1 MHEFRLPVDA
11 HVMVARMSRRPTSL
25 VAAILAVFVASGAV
39 LAAPGP
45 VIPLDGGDA
54 PPPPAYDP
62 TEPYRDDRG
71 GRCPAGSRRIG
82 PDGVLDLTLPMD
94 ATAMP
99 GPVIPVGPV
108 TSPAAEPCLAD
119 LRLDLIV
126 EAPGEKKPEGANG
139 NLDDIAVPR
148 SSLESGFEV
157 TLPAADRVITLEPPG
172 ENWELKSTS
181 CSCSGWTTLTGS
193 VGGSIVSA
201 PHVGMSYPQPVIP
214 AQPAPLGGPGGCSGS
229 APVGFASSPA
239 ALGVSTRSGG
249 SQLSSYPGP
258 VLPVDS
264 LPRLEAPRV
273 EWDSSGTVTITDPD
287 LVGGTFTCVWTVEL
301 IYGQLDIETKTTPAG
316 EENRFR
322 YDVVPTGGQP
332 DASPFTVQGSAS
344 ERLRWGPWSAELA
357 ELPEGW
363 EVKRSACSEADISL
377 VSLASGRT
385 AQVGLDPDDAVRCTF
400 ELQLLAPKPGRWTA
414 KSRPGT
420 VVCSSRGLSAAFGL
434 GGAVDLTRLRVPG
447 DGDTFVAS
455 GGGNRYTFRRD
466 RDDPLRYR
474 AKKRFRQGGATLDFD
489 IQLNLKTETRMT
501 GTVRLK
507 GKARGGTCTFRRAIT
522 LTHASAN

>member
-1 MHEFRLPVDA
+1 
-11 HVMVARMSRRPTSL
+11 MVARMGRRHTSL
-25 VAAILAVFVASGAV
+25 VAAVLAVFVASGTV

-45 VIPLDGGDA
+45 VIPLDGGN

-62 TEPYRDDRG
+62 TEPYQDERG

-108 TSPAAEPCLAD
+108 TSPAAEPCLSD

-126 EAPGEKKPEGANG
+126 EAPGEKKPDGANG
-139 NLDDIAVPR
+139 NLDGIAVPR

-193 VGGSIVSA
+193 AGGSIVSA
-201 PHVGMSYPQPVIP
+201 SRDGLSYPQPVIP
-214 AQPAPLGGPGGCSGS
+214 VPPAPLGGPGGCSGA
-229 APVGFASSPA
+229 APIGFASPPA
-239 ALGVSTRSGG
+239 VLGVSTRPG
-249 SQLSSYPGP
+249 STELASYPAP
-258 VLPVDS
+258 VLPVDA
-264 LPRLEAPRV
+264 LPRLEAPSV
-273 EWDSSGTVTITDPD
+273 EWDSAGTVTITDPD
-287 LVGGTFTCVWTVEL
+287 AVGGTFTCVWTVEL
-301 IYGQLDIETKTTPAG
+301 IYGQLDIETITTPSG

-332 DASPFTVQGSAS
+332 DASPLTVRGSAS

-363 EVKRSACSEADISL
+363 KVKRSSCSEADSSL
-377 VSLASGRT
+377 VSLASGQT
-385 AQVGLDPDDAVRCTF
+385 AQVGLDPDDAVKCRF
-400 ELQLLAPKPGRWTA
+400 ELELLAPKPGRWKA
-414 KSRPGT
+414 NNKSGK
-420 VVCSSRGLSAAFGL
+420 VVCSQGGFSIPFDLSR
-434 GGAVDLTRLRVPG
+434 AVDFGRLRVRD
-447 DGDTFVAS
+447 DGDTLVAT
-455 GGGNRYTFRRD
+455 GGGNSFTFRRD

-474 AKKRFRQGGATLDFD
+474 GTKRFRQAGFTLDFD
-489 IQLNLKTETRMT
+489 IRLNLESETRMT
-501 GTVRLK
+501 GTLRAK
-507 GKARGGTCTFRRAIT
+507 GKGRGATCTIRRPIT